1 MQGSGR
7 EQVVPARP
15 AAAPLVS
22 LLSSVPTVVYD
33 DPHLSEGI
41 AFEGETCGNG
51 AITPGACATSTALPA
66 LSTSHGAVYAAP
78 VLIHAGDQCAPF
90 QIESRDPRG
99 RAMRLLDAVTP
110 QDLEAELWNGTV
122 ARAQSYLN
130 PYLRNPATVRDLTP
144 AGGAMR
150 PRAALASL
158 EQALSKSRTRPIIH
172 ASVEGAYFLPE
183 VRLDGQVWLT
193 KKQTI
198 VVPGSGYNGYG
209 PGTDLAVP
217 GGLAATPA
225 TTGGTLA
232 ADTYEYV
239 VTAVSANGG
248 ETTAAAQ
255 VASTTTGSTGS
266 VALAWTAVPGA
277 ASYRVYGRQADNLR
291 LLGNPSTNAFTDT
304 GAAAVSAATPPT
316 VDTSGQP
323 AAGETWLFGTGM
335 VDVRLSPAWSTPDS
349 DVEAIDRDVNTA
361 RFRAMRL
368 GVATFDPCLHVGVR
382 MQFAANEDQAET
394 PNTAA

>member
-1 MQGSGR
+1 MQGTGR

-22 LLSSVPTVVYD
+22 LLTSVPSVVYD

-41 AFEGETCGNG
+41 AFEGESCGNG
-51 AITPGACATSTALPA
+51 AVTPGACATSAALPP

-78 VLIHAGDQCAPF
+78 VLIHAGDQCSPF

-99 RAMRLLDAVTP
+99 RAQRLLDAVTA

-122 ARAQSYLN
+122 ATAQSYLN
-130 PYLRNPATVRDLTP
+130 PYLRNTATAVDLTP
-144 AGGAMR
+144 AAGALR
-150 PRAALASL
+150 PRAALATL
-158 EQALSKSRTRPIIH
+158 EQALSRSRTRPVIH

-183 VRLDGQVWLT
+183 VRLDGAVWLT
-193 KKQTI
+193 KKQTV
-198 VVPGSGYNGYG
+198 VVPGSGYSGYG

-217 GGLAATPA
+217 ADLAATPS

-239 VTAVSANGG
+239 VTAISANAG
-248 ETTAAAQ
+248 ETLPSAEVAA
-255 VASTTTGSTGS
+255 TTTGSTGS
-266 VALAWTAVPGA
+266 VALAWTAVAGA
-277 ASYRVYGRQADNLR
+277 ASYKVYGRQHGNLR
-291 LLGNPSTNAFTDT
+291 LLGSPGTNSFTDT
-304 GAAAVSAATPPT
+304 NQALGTAQPPT

-335 VDVRLSPAWSTPDS
+335 VDVRLSPAWTTPDT
-349 DVEAIDRDVNTA
+349 DVEAIDRDLNTA

-368 GVATFDPCLHVGVR
+368 GVATFDPCLHFAVR
-382 MQFAANEDQAET
+382 LLFAGSEDQAET
-394 PNTAA
+394 PNPAA